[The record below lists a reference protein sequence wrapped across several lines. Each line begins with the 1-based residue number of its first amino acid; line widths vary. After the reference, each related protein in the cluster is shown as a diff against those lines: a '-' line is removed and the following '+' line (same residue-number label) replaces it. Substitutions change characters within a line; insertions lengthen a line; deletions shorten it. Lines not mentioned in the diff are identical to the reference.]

1 MAETDANPEA
11 ESDVVFD
18 RETLLDISVNI
29 VPMVILLFFIVLFA
43 LWTPWS
49 GEPLIF
55 VMSHLL
61 TIIPFVLLGLL
72 TWIAAHYVR

>member
-1 MAETDANPEA
+1 MAETEANPES

-29 VPMVILLFFIVLFA
+29 VPMVILLFFIVLFVV
-43 LWTPWS
+43 WTPWS
-49 GEPLIF
+49 GEPLISA
-55 VMSHLL
+55 MSHLL